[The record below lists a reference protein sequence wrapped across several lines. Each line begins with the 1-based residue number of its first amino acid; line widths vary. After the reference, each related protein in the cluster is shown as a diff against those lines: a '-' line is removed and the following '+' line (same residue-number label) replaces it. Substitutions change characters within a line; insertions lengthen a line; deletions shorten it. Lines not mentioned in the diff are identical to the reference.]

1 MTALKVWFWCLLTF
15 LGIMAFPLASFLVQ
29 RWPS

>member
-1 MTALKVWFWCLLTF
+1 VWFWCLVTF
-15 LGIMAFPLASFLVQ
+15 LGIMAFPLASFLAE